1 MSFDWY
7 RWAKSQKGLSP
18 PEKAVLVT
26 IADYFNDKEGSAWP
40 AQDTLAE
47 DTSYSRTTVHRACKS
62 LKQRGLLS
70 WSKIMLPSGHFS
82 SNRYVLHR
90 VAECGVATSHA
101 AKIDT
106 AVLQRV
112 EPPCSTA
119 QQKPLIKPLK
129 KTLNSNRGSVNVRK
143 LSEKQNVLAEDWAG
157 KLIKV
162 YPNEHFSYQLIL
174 QDCKDFLLTSQTDE
188 DWSAIGNGLPN
199 PKEL

>member
-90 VAECGVATSHA
+90 VAECGVATSHE

-112 EPPCSTA
+112 EPPCSTV
-119 QQKPLIKPLK
+119 QQKPLGKPLDR
-129 KTLNSNRGSVNVRK
+129 TLNTSRGSKKKRV
-143 LSEKQNVLAEDWAG
+143 LSDKQKILAEKKA
-157 KLIKV
+157 
-162 YPNEHFSYQLIL
+162 NQLLKENPDQYFQLSSLL
-174 QDCKDFLLTSQTDE
+174 QDCKKFLLSDQTEE
-188 DWSAIGNGLPN
+188 DWKRIGNGLPN
-199 PKEL
+199 PFD